1 MAETSEIV
9 AGAGVLGAAFAAF
22 LASVGLRKPGARPPE
37 KGDDTMAVRLAELEQ
52 RQTRLEQSHGEL
64 RNVVL
69 VLVEQ
74 QRRAEV
80 DREEANRVRSE
91 IFDRLN
97 ETRQCLARIEGR
109 LE

>member
-22 LASVGLRKPGARPPE
+22 LASVGLRKPGATPPE
-37 KGDDTMAVRLAELEQ
+37 KGDDTREGGERRVEALEGKH
-52 RQTRLEQSHGEL
+52 TEL

>member
-1 MAETSEIV
+1 MADKIDIL
-9 AGAGVLGAAFAAF
+9 AGAGVFGGAIAAF
-22 LASVGLRKPGARPPE
+22 LTALGWRKPGDKPPE
-37 KGDDTMAVRLAELEQ
+37 KGNDTMAVLE
-52 RQTRLEQSHGEL
+52 RRIEALEGKHTEL

-80 DREEANRVRSE
+80 DREEANRARAA
-91 IFDRLN
+91 ILDQMQ
-97 ETRQCLARIEGR
+97 ETRECLARIEGR

>member
-9 AGAGVLGAAFAAF
+9 AGAGVMGAAFAAF
-22 LASVGLRKPGARPPE
+22 LAAVGLRKPGARPPE
-37 KGDDTMAVRLAELEQ
+37 KGDDMAVLE
-52 RQTRLEQSHGEL
+52 RRIEALEGKHTEL